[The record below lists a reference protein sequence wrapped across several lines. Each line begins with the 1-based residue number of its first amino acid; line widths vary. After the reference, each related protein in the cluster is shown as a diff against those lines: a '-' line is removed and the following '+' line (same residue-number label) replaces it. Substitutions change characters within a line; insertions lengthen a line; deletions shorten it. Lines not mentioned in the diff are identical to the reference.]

1 MKKGL
6 NKNMA
11 FLSYLDISV
20 SAMAAQRLRL
30 EVIQHNVANASNT
43 RTASGDPY
51 RRQVVVFGE
60 NRPFKNM
67 QPGKNYVKNPNF
79 GSILEM
85 TMAQRRERQMAGVQV
100 MRIAEDP
107 TPFTPVYDPSHP
119 HANEEG
125 YYYMPNVDLAT
136 EQIDALAATRSYD
149 ANLTI
154 FDELKNMATRA
165 LTIGR

>member
-1 MKKGL
+1 
-6 NKNMA
+6 MA

-30 EVIQHNVANASNT
+30 EVIQHNVANAGTT
-43 RTASGDPY
+43 RTSNGEPF
-51 RRQVVVFGE
+51 RRQVTVFGE
-60 NRPFKNM
+60 NRPFRNL
-67 QPGKNYVKNPNF
+67 QPGKNYVKNPEF
-79 GSILEM
+79 GRILEM
-85 TMAQRRERQMAGVQV
+85 TIQQRRERQMAGVQV

-107 TPFTPVYDPSHP
+107 TPFTPVFDPTHP

-125 YYYMPNVDLAT
+125 YYFLPNVDLAT
-136 EQIDALAATRSYD
+136 EQMDAMAATRSYE

-154 FDELKNMATRA
+154 FDELKNMAARA

>member
-1 MKKGL
+1 
-6 NKNMA
+6 MA
-11 FLSYLDISV
+11 FLSYLDINV

-30 EVIQHNVANASNT
+30 EVIGHNVANASNT
-43 RTASGDPY
+43 RTSSGEAY

-60 NRPFKNM
+60 NRPFKNL
-67 QPGKNYVKNPNF
+67 QPGRNYVRNPSF
-79 GSILEM
+79 GSMLEM
-85 TMAQRRERQMAGVQV
+85 TIAQRRERQMAGVQV

-107 TPFTPVYDPSHP
+107 TPLTPVFDPTHP

-125 YYYMPNVDLAT
+125 YYYLPNVDLAE
-136 EQIDALAATRSYD
+136 EQMDAMAATRAYE
-149 ANLTI
+149 ANITI